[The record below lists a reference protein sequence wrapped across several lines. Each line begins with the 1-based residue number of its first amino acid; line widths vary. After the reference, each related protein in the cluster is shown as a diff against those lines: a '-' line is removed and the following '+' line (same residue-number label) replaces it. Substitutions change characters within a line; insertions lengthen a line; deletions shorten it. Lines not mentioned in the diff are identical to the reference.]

1 MPRKAEAPKGEV
13 FLPGVSAEELRMM
26 SKRAPSGI
34 DSIRYMAMYMRK
46 IGWEIAVIATGLGST
61 AETIR
66 RWLTL
71 AHREGIGS
79 VPHVKKGAPCRLS
92 VEQRG
97 QLASDIASTRPL
109 DHGLEGSAWDYKTVR
124 LYIKKKF
131 GVDYTYNGTHRLLQ
145 RLGIRPMAPRPA
157 HPKGLGEGE
166 QYESKRTMRA
176 HAKSISKEG
185 FKVQGGA
192 GEVHIVVNDRPIV

>member
-79 VPHVKKGAPCRLS
+79 VPHVKKGRL
-92 VEQRG
+92 
-97 QLASDIASTRPL
+97 PP
-109 DHGLEGSAWDYKTVR
+109 VR
-124 LYIKKKF
+124 R
-131 GVDYTYNGTHRLLQ
+131 T
-145 RLGIRPMAPRPA
+145 ARPA
-157 HPKGLGEGE
+157 GL
-166 QYESKRTMRA
+166 
-176 HAKSISKEG
+176 
-185 FKVQGGA
+185 
-192 GEVHIVVNDRPIV
+192 